1 MVVTKMMNLESLA
14 LRFQYQSLKV
24 ELWVLDQT
32 LLPLKEEWILLS
44 SVDDTINAIQQLKV
58 RGAPLIGVVAALSL
72 AQSALKG
79 TSQEQLL
86 REAQALYAA
95 RPTAVNL
102 MNCMSRMQKAVKE
115 NKSPEAIAQVAQT
128 LFHEDVQLCENMSQ
142 HGANLIQT
150 GDSILTHCNTGG
162 LATAGI
168 GTALGVLRKAH
179 EQGKTIHVYVDETRP
194 LLQGGRLTTWEL
206 KKLSIPYT
214 LITDNMAGHLMSAGK
229 IQKVIVGCDRIAANG
244 DFANKIGTYSVA
256 VLAQYHKI
264 PFYVAGP
271 YTTIDWEC
279 ASGAQIPIEE
289 RKSKEVL
296 GVEGFFGAIQW
307 AAEGSAVYNPAFDV
321 TPAQLVSRW
330 ILDFGVFT
338 NNDFEQGRVKS
349 CMQ

>member
-1 MVVTKMMNLESLA
+1 MIYLDSLA
-14 LRFQYQSLKV
+14 IRFEYQAPKI
-24 ELWVLDQT
+24 ELQVLDQT
-32 LLPLKEEWILLS
+32 LLPLKEEWILIS

-72 AQSALKG
+72 AQSALNGPPK
-79 TSQEQLL
+79 EQLEH
-86 REAQALYAA
+86 EAQALYEA

-102 MNCMSRMQKAVKE
+102 MNCMSRMQKAIKE
-115 NKSPEAIAQVAQT
+115 NKSPEEIVRVAEG
-128 LFHEDVQLCENMSQ
+128 LFREDVQLCESISQ
-142 HGANLIQT
+142 HGAELIQS

-168 GTALGVLRKAH
+168 GTALGVIRKAH
-179 EQGKTIHVYVDETRP
+179 EQGKIIHVYVDETRP

-206 KKLSIPYT
+206 KKLKIPYT
-214 LITDNMAGHLMSAGK
+214 LISDNMSGHLMASGK

-271 YTTIDWEC
+271 YTTLDWEC
-279 ASGAQIPIEE
+279 VSGDKIPIEE
-289 RKSKEVL
+289 RKAKEVL

-307 AAEGSAVYNPAFDV
+307 AAEGSTVYNPAFDV
-321 TPAQLVSRW
+321 TPANLVSRW

-338 NNDFEQGRVKS
+338 KIDFEQGRVKS
-349 CMQ
+349 CMP